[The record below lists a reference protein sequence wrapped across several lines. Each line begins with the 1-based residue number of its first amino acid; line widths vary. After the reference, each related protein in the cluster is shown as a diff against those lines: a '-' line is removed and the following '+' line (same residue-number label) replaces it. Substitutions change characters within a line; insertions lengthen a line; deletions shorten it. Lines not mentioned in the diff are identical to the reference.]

1 MSQDNV
7 IVMPTPEEID
17 PLTSLLRDGARKLIA
32 QAVEAELE
40 TFLGAYEDLEDERGR
55 RAVVRNGYLPKRQV
69 MTGIGEVNVQVP
81 KTRDRS
87 GSGVHFR
94 SSLIPPYLKR
104 TKSVETLLPVLYLK
118 GISTGDFQEALGAL
132 LGEDATGLSPATISR
147 LKSVWQTEYEAWA
160 KRDLSASRY
169 VYLWADGIYFNVR
182 SDSDKQCI
190 LVLIGATQQ
199 GTKEFLA
206 VTDGYRE
213 SEQSWREVL
222 VSLKQRG
229 LHTAP
234 KLATGDGALGFWK
247 ALSQEYA
254 STRHQRCWVHKTRNV
269 LDKVPNSLQ
278 AHVKAAVQEI
288 WRSPSRQMA
297 LTAFETLS
305 RMYGAKYP
313 KAVDCVE
320 EDLETLLTF
329 YDFPAEHWQHIRT
342 TNPIESTFA
351 TVRLRTAKTR
361 GCGSRQ
367 TILAMVFKLGQ
378 SAEKGWLRLRGYR
391 RLPDVMRG
399 VKFIDGVAEE
409 EIHQGRKVA

>member
-7 IVMPTPEEID
+7 IAMPTPVEID
-17 PLTSLLRDGARKLIA
+17 PLTSLLRDGARKLLA

-40 TFLGAYEDLEDERGR
+40 TFLATYEKLEDDQGR
-55 RAVVRNGYLPKRQV
+55 RAVVRNGYLPERQI

-87 GSGVHFR
+87 GSGLHFR

-132 LGEDATGLSPATISR
+132 LGDDATGLSPATISR
-147 LKSVWQTEYEAWA
+147 LKSTWEAEYEGWT

-169 VYLWADGIYFNVR
+169 VYMWADGIYFNVR
-182 SDSDKQCI
+182 SDDDKQCM
-190 LVLIGATQQ
+190 LVLIGATEH
-199 GTKEFLA
+199 GTKEFVA
-206 VTDGYRE
+206 VNDGYRE

-234 KLATGDGALGFWK
+234 KLAIGDGALGFWK
-247 ALSQEYA
+247 ALRQEYPA
-254 STRHQRCWVHKTRNV
+254 TRHQRCWVHKTRNV
-269 LDKVPNSLQ
+269 LDKVSKSIQ

-288 WRSPSRQMA
+288 WRSPSRQLAM
-297 LTAFETLS
+297 TAFETFS
-305 RMYGAKYP
+305 RMYQAKYP
-313 KAVDCVE
+313 KAVECMENELD
-320 EDLETLLTF
+320 TLLTF
-329 YDFPAEHWQHIRT
+329 YDFPAEHWQHLRT

-361 GCGSRQ
+361 GCVSRR

-378 SAEKGWLRLRGYR
+378 SAEKGWLQLRGYR
-391 RLPDVMRG
+391 RLGDVMRG
-399 VKFIDGVAEE
+399 VKFIDGVSEE
-409 EIHQGRKVA
+409 EVNKGRKVA

>member
-1 MSQDNV
+1 MRQDNV
-7 IVMPTPEEID
+7 IVMPTPDESD
-17 PLTSLLRDGARKLIA
+17 PLTTLLRDGARKLIA

-40 TFLGAYEDLEDERGR
+40 TFLAAYEGLADERGR
-55 RAVVRNGYLPKRQV
+55 RAVVRNGYLPERQV

-104 TKSVETLLPVLYLK
+104 TKRVETLLPVLYLK

-132 LGEDATGLSPATISR
+132 LGEEARGLSPATISR
-147 LKSVWQTEYEAWA
+147 LKSVWQTEYETWA

-190 LVLIGATQQ
+190 LVLIGATAQ

-234 KLATGDGALGFWK
+234 KLAIGDGALGFWK

-278 AHVKAAVQEI
+278 AHVKAAVQEM

-297 LTAFETLS
+297 MTAFETFS
-305 RMYGAKYP
+305 RMYRAKYP
-313 KAVDCVE
+313 KAVACVE
-320 EDLETLLTF
+320 DDLDTLLTF

-361 GCGSRQ
+361 GCGSRK
-367 TILAMVFKLGQ
+367 TILAMVFKLSQ

-399 VKFIDGVAEE
+399 VKFSDGVAEE
-409 EIHQGRKVA
+409 EVNQGRKVA

>member
-69 MTGIGEVNVQVP
+69 MSGIGEVNVQVP

-160 KRDLSASRY
+160 KRD
-169 VYLWADGIYFNVR
+169 
-182 SDSDKQCI
+182 
-190 LVLIGATQQ
+190 
-199 GTKEFLA
+199 
-206 VTDGYRE
+206 
-213 SEQSWREVL
+213 
-222 VSLKQRG
+222 
-229 LHTAP
+229 
-234 KLATGDGALGFWK
+234 
-247 ALSQEYA
+247 
-254 STRHQRCWVHKTRNV
+254 
-269 LDKVPNSLQ
+269 
-278 AHVKAAVQEI
+278 
-288 WRSPSRQMA
+288 
-297 LTAFETLS
+297 
-305 RMYGAKYP
+305 
-313 KAVDCVE
+313 
-320 EDLETLLTF
+320 
-329 YDFPAEHWQHIRT
+329 
-342 TNPIESTFA
+342 
-351 TVRLRTAKTR
+351 
-361 GCGSRQ
+361 
-367 TILAMVFKLGQ
+367 
-378 SAEKGWLRLRGYR
+378 
-391 RLPDVMRG
+391 
-399 VKFIDGVAEE
+399 
-409 EIHQGRKVA
+409 

>member
-7 IVMPTPEEID
+7 IVLPTPEEFD

-40 TFLGAYEDLEDERGR
+40 TFLAAYEDLEDDRGR
-55 RAVVRNGYLPKRQV
+55 RTVVRDGYLPERQV

-87 GSGVHFR
+87 GSGLPFR

-104 TKSVETLLPVLYLK
+104 TKRVETLLPVLYLK

-147 LKSVWQTEYEAWA
+147 LKSVWQPEYEAWA

-182 SDSDKQCI
+182 SDADKQCI
-190 LVLIGATQQ
+190 WVLIGATAQ
-199 GTKEFLA
+199 GTQEFLA
-206 VTDGYRE
+206 GTDGYRE

-229 LHTAP
+229 LPTAT
-234 KLATGDGALGFWK
+234 KLAIGDGALGFWK
-247 ALSQEYA
+247 ALSQEYTT
-254 STRHQRCWVHKTRNV
+254 TRHQRCWVHKTRNV
-269 LDKVPNSLQ
+269 LDKVSKSLHAQ
-278 AHVKAAVQEI
+278 VKAAVQEI
-288 WRSPSRQMA
+288 WRSPSRQLAM
-297 LTAFETLS
+297 TAFETFS
-305 RMYGAKYP
+305 RMYRAKYP
-313 KAVDCVE
+313 KAVECVE
-320 EDLETLLTF
+320 EDLDTLLTF
-329 YDFPAEHWQHIRT
+329 LTSRLSTGNIIRT

-361 GCGSRQ
+361 GCGSRR

-399 VKFIDGVAEE
+399 VKFIDGVSEE
-409 EIHQGRKVA
+409 EVNKGRKVA